1 MKGLIAM
8 DLDYG
13 ALQQQMQD
21 EFNQAYI
28 QKLEKEHPEANYTLH
43 CGELSYEVTPE
54 VQKTLE
60 GVMYW
65 CHCEKLDSAEL
76 RAAEKD
82 KAEKGDKS
90 AYSDEEIQ
98 KLKYEVE
105 QEHLSIGDFMDK
117 MEQQGVPNWV
127 GNGAMD
133 WAVNN
138 DLREHSFREFF
149 KDSDYAEKPEK
160 QEEYGR

>member
-1 MKGLIAM
+1 M
-8 DLDYG
+8 
-13 ALQQQMQD
+13 
-21 EFNQAYI
+21 
-28 QKLEKEHPEANYTLH
+28 NYHLK

-82 KAEKGDKS
+82 RKERGEKS

-98 KLKYEVE
+98 NLKHEVE

-117 MEQQGVPNWV
+117 MNEQDVPSWV

-133 WAVNN
+133 WVLNH
-138 DLREHSFREFF
+138 DLRKHSFQEFF
-149 KDSDYAEKPEK
+149 ENSVYAEK
-160 QEEYGR
+160 QESLER